1 MQFFLGEIDLPATEL
16 SSTKQKIGT
25 YCWKE

>member
-1 MQFFLGEIDLPATEL
+1 MQFFLGEIDLPAREL

-25 YCWKE
+25 FCSKE